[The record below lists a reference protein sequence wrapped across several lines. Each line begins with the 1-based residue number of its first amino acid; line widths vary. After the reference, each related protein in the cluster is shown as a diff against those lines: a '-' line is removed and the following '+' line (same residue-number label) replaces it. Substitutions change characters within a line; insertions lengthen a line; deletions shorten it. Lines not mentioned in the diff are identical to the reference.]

1 MSKIVTNTI
10 ETSTGGPVTLT
21 KQHAAKAWVN
31 FDGTGGDGST
41 ISPRDSFNF
50 SSVSDGGTGVYTA
63 NLTNSFGAADFA
75 VSGTS
80 GNNLSFTFTT
90 APTGTVVAGS
100 ISGYT
105 SGSTIALAD
114 NSTVSLLGF
123 GDLA

>member
-1 MSKIVTNTI
+1 MAGKIIADTLEHSTAGEIATNYVV
-10 ETSTGGPVTLT
+10 EGS
-21 KQHAAKAWVN
+21 AKAWVN
-31 FDGTGGDGST
+31 LNGTGT
-41 ISPRDSFNF
+41 IASRDSLN
-50 SSVSDGGTGVYTA
+50 VSGLVDGGTGQYTA

-80 GNNLSFTFTT
+80 GNNLSFTFAT

-100 ISGYT
+100 ISAYT

-114 NSTVSLLGF
+114 NSTVSLLGY